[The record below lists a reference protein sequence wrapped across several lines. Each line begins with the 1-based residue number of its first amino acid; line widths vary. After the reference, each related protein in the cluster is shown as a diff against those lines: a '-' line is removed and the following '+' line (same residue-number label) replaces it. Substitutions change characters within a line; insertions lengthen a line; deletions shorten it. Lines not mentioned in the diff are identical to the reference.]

1 MANMN
6 EKRQPTEQELE
17 DSLKKVR
24 AQKYENTKEIP
35 VIKPVSELLDE
46 QVKLK
51 RLRSDSLGD
60 VYKELERRINRRLG
74 SQFNRVGS
82 SQNNPKIINK

>member
-17 DSLKKVR
+17 ASLKKVR
-24 AQKYENTKEIP
+24 AQKYENTKETP
-35 VIKPVSELLDE
+35 VNKPVSELLDE

-51 RLRSDSLGD
+51 RL
-60 VYKELERRINRRLG
+60 
-74 SQFNRVGS
+74 
-82 SQNNPKIINK
+82 